1 MLEEFIHLGARSAA
15 VETGTYRPDMVSLY
29 FIVTALGTYRALT
42 AACHIAT
49 ARTLRKLFASRFA
62 SGGRR
67 IISKI
72 AGLQQFGLPRDRIMQ
87 LCVILGIGFT
97 HFSREAAAAVPSADA
112 SNMTTQEVI
121 MQAVT
126 LGFVTILICCT
137 ALALALMRREKKY
150 QANEPSSG
158 NQNRL
163 LFINLIAC
171 LSFAAWVGSSYFY
184 KHDILSN
191 TPTYQAMAAL
201 SRHFTLHCMVAAF
214 FAVNIGVL
222 WVLAARSIRNWHQEL
237 ENTRQDLSHRITE
250 KDMVEREL
258 QRWVAE
264 VESSQKIALEAQAVA
279 EKASQAKS
287 DFLANMSHEIR
298 SPLNGILG
306 MTQLLLNTPLNPEQ
320 RGWAE
325 IVHRSGDH
333 LLDIIN
339 DILDFSKIEAGHMV
353 LEPINF
359 DLHTV
364 INEVTDVMLL
374 RMQEKGLQLLVEFM
388 PSVPRYLRGDP
399 GRIKQIILNLV
410 GNAIKFTNQ
419 GHVLIRVDAKREAD
433 RSCRLYFEIEDTG
446 IGIPADKLS
455 YVFEKFTQAEES
467 TTRKFGG
474 TGLGLAITRELVSM
488 MRGCISVRSKLGA
501 GSIFAFDI
509 LLQESTVEGAV
520 LQVPDVNLEYIRV
533 LVASKYPASAMIIS
547 NMLEQFGMRCN
558 IAPSPQSAL
567 EALQAS
573 VQDPYIVVVLDDC
586 AGAEAASALAV
597 QIHALSVPSPI
608 VMLLAEPTR
617 HYAADVLRQNHIH
630 GCLPKPCF
638 PDQFIMMLKFLL
650 DAKAAGKTLPVI
662 TRHMLTKLLRGDATP
677 TELPAVRFEQMRVL
691 VVDDLKVNLLLMTKI
706 LQDLGCIVDKAA
718 NGKEA
723 LSMMEKLNYALVFMD
738 CQMPEMDGFQ
748 ATREVR
754 RREAALG
761 KHTIIVALTADAM
774 SGDRERCLAAGMDD
788 YINKPFKLDR
798 IVAVLSKWHDRP
810 PAVLDSAE

>member
-1 MLEEFIHLGARSAA
+1 MLEEFIHLGASSAA
-15 VETGTYRPDMVSLY
+15 VETGTYRPFLVLLS
-29 FIVTALGTYRALT
+29 FIVTALGTFSALT

-62 SGGRR
+62 SGLRR

-72 AGLQQFGLPRDRIMQ
+72 AGLQQFGWPRDRFMQ
-87 LCVILGIGFT
+87 LSVILGIGFT
-97 HFSREAAAAVPSADA
+97 HFSREAAAAVPSADS
-112 SNMTTQEVI
+112 SNITTQEVI
-121 MQAVT
+121 MQVVT
-126 LGFVTILICCT
+126 LGLVTILICCT
-137 ALALALMRREKKY
+137 AFAMALMRRGKKH
-150 QANEPSSG
+150 QADEPSSG

-171 LSFAAWVGSSYFY
+171 LSFAAWVGSSYIY
-184 KHDILSN
+184 KHYILSS
-191 TPTYQAMAAL
+191 TPSYQAMAEL
-201 SRHFTLHCMVAAF
+201 SRHFTLRWMVAAF

-237 ENTRQDLSHRITE
+237 EKTRQDLSQRITE
-250 KDMVEREL
+250 KDMVELEL

-388 PSVPRYLRGDP
+388 PSVPRYFRGDP

-419 GHVLIRVDAKREAD
+419 GHVLIRVDAKLEAD
-433 RSCRLYFEIEDTG
+433 RSCRLYCEIEDTG

-488 MRGCISVRSKLGA
+488 MRGRISVRSKLGF

-509 LLQESTVEGAV
+509 LLEESTLEGSI
-520 LQVPDVNLEYIRV
+520 LQAPDVNLEYIRV

-573 VQDPYIVVVLDDC
+573 VQDPYKVVVLDDF

-650 DAKAAGKTLPVI
+650 DAKASGKTLPVI

-723 LSMMEKLNYALVFMD
+723 LSMMEKLKYDLVFMD